1 MHRPSL
7 TPPIALIR
15 RPLERAVVFAL
26 AWIVISDADP
36 EGWMFGVAFV
46 ALATAASLKL
56 TPVREWQVRI
66 PGAIRFMGY
75 FVHQSVAGGVD
86 VARRVLS
93 PSMPI
98 DPDIVRY
105 RMRLEPRQA
114 RVLFTDTVSLLPG
127 TLSAGIDDSHITVHV
142 LDRGLPIAESLAE
155 VEERVADV
163 YGIELPPAHHTL
175 EQCALTEGGGS

>member
-1 MHRPSL
+1 M
-7 TPPIALIR
+7 
-15 RPLERAVVFAL
+15 
-26 AWIVISDADP
+26 SDADP
-36 EGWMFGVAFV
+36 GGLTFGVAFV

-66 PGAIRFMGY
+66 PGALRYAAY
-75 FVHQSVAGGVD
+75 FAHQSVAGGVD

-127 TLSAGIDDSHITVHV
+127 TLSAGIDDTHITVHV
-142 LDRGLPIAESLAE
+142 LDRGLPVAESLAD
-155 VEERVADV
+155 VEDRVADV
-163 YGIELPPAHHTL
+163 YGITLPPADHTL
-175 EQCALTEGGGS
+175 EACALTEGGGS